1 MNRDQ
6 AILWASAVATFAG
19 GDYATTRWGLEA
31 GAAEAHPLSA
41 AAIEAGGLE
50 ASMAVGKGVVLA
62 AAFAGYWYAQQHPE
76 TREYAEMFPLFLVLI
91 GMGIV
96 SHNLQIIEQTQ
107 V

>member
-6 AILWASAVATFAG
+6 AVLWASAVAMFAA
-19 GDYATTRWGLEA
+19 GDYATTRWGLEQ
-31 GAAEAHPLSA
+31 GAVEAHPLSA
-41 AAIEAGGLE
+41 AVIESGGLE
-50 ASMAVGKGVVLA
+50 ASMAVGKGAVLA
-62 AAFAGYWYAQQHPE
+62 VAFAGYLYAAKHPE
-76 TREYAEMFPLFLVLI
+76 TREHAEMFPLFLVLI